1 MKLTLSVCAALALI
15 VAMICVAPVIG
26 QEPARGAKGEDAKST
41 DFTPATKD
49 PNGILKKMEG
59 TFDLD
64 FAMMTEKGE
73 EKYKFPMTY
82 SWALDGQF
90 LTSSYEMKEGAYP
103 HKGIE
108 YFSYNEST
116 GEYESIRLQ
125 SMGGAMIVFKGKYDA
140 EKKVLEVKAEF
151 GGEWQGNKFTCNSR
165 TVYTWASDDKYTCE
179 VFSTYKGIPG
189 FEDEIKEVW
198 ITCTRAKK

>member
-1 MKLTLSVCAALALI
+1 MKLMLTTLCAVLALT
-15 VAMICVAPVIG
+15 VAIIGLAPVIG
-26 QEPARGAKGEDAKST
+26 QDPAKGAKGEDA

-49 PNGILKKMEG
+49 PNGLLKKMEG
-59 TFDLD
+59 KFDLD
-64 FAMMTEKGE
+64 FTMVTPGGE

-116 GEYESIRLQ
+116 GDYESIRLQ

-140 EKKVLEVKAEF
+140 EKKTLEVKAEF
-151 GGEWQGNKFTCNSR
+151 GGEWEGNKFTCNCR
-165 TVYTWASDDKYTCE
+165 TVYIWESDDKYTCE

-189 FEDEIKEVW
+189 FDKEIKEVS
-198 ITCTRAKK
+198 IICTRAK

>member
-15 VAMICVAPVIG
+15 VAMIGLAPVIG
-26 QEPARGAKGEDAKST
+26 QDKAKEGKAGDAEVV
-41 DFTPATKD
+41 PATKD
-49 PNGILKKMEG
+49 PNGLLKKMVG
-59 TFDLD
+59 AFDLD

-73 EKYKFPMTY
+73 PEKHKFSMTY
-82 SWALDGQF
+82 DWALDGQF

-108 YFSYNEST
+108 YFSFNEST
-116 GEYESIRLQ
+116 GEYEAIRLQ

-140 EKKVLEVKAEF
+140 EKKVLEITAEF
-151 GGEWQGNKFTCNSR
+151 GGEWQGTKFTCKSR
-165 TVYTWASDDKYTCE
+165 QVYTWENDDKYTCE
-179 VFSTYKGIPG
+179 VFSTYTGIPG

-198 ITCTRAKK
+198 MTCTRAKK